1 MSQILFIHGGDSYLS
16 NDEYRENLMALQM
29 NYERLKYTKMWRGW
43 IAEELSGDDVLTPS
57 FPNSS
62 NAQYDEWAIYFEKI
76 LPFLHDGYSLVGHS
90 LGGMFLAKYLPTHVL
105 PIKARQIILIAS
117 RYGES
122 DHDTSGS
129 FLVESAVGVNRSAE
143 QVHLFH
149 SKDDEV
155 VEFDS
160 LARFAS
166 DIPSAITHVFEDR
179 GHFIQPTFPELLE
192 ILQQK

>member
-16 NDEYRENLMALQM
+16 NDEYRENLMSLRID
-29 NYERLKYTKMWRGW
+29 YERLKYSKMWRSW
-43 IAEELSGDDVLTPS
+43 IAEQLSDDDVLTPS

-62 NAQYDEWAIYFEKI
+62 NAQYDEWVIYFEKI
-76 LPFLHDGYSLVGHS
+76 IPFLKDGYSLVGHS
-90 LGGMFLAKYLPTHVL
+90 LGGMFLAKYLHTHVL
-105 PIKARQIILIAS
+105 PVKARDIVLIAA

-129 FLVESAVGVNRSAE
+129 FLVESAVGVDRSADHI
-143 QVHLFH
+143 HLFH
-149 SKDDEV
+149 SKDDKV
-155 VEFDS
+155 VEFES
-160 LARFAS
+160 LALFAS
-166 DIPSAITHVFEDR
+166 DIPPAVTHIFDDR

>member
-1 MSQILFIHGGDSYLS
+1 MSQILFIHGGDSYTS
-16 NDEYRENLMALQM
+16 YDEYRENLMSLQM
-29 NYERLKYTKMWRGW
+29 DYERLKYIKGWRSW
-43 IAEELSGDDVLTPS
+43 VAEQLPDDDVLTPS

-62 NAQYDEWAIYFEKI
+62 SAQYDEWVIYFEKI

-90 LGGMFLAKYLPTHVL
+90 LGGMFLAKYLHTHVL
-105 PIKARQIILIAS
+105 PVKARRIVLIAP

-129 FLVESAVGVNRSAE
+129 FLVESALGVERSAE

-149 SKDDEV
+149 SKDDKV
-155 VEFDS
+155 VEFES
-160 LARFAS
+160 LARFAT
-166 DIPSAITHVFEDR
+166 DIPSAITHTFDDR
-179 GHFIQPTFPELLE
+179 GHFKGPTFPELLE